1 MNAVSRSVLL
11 AIAFTVVGA
20 HASPDG
26 MRSDDPKI
34 VNSDAF
40 IRAHPDLRFRR
51 SGMEAYERKRFKEA
65 FGYFQDAAHYADKT
79 SQAMVAE
86 MLWNGVGVAQDR
98 SLAYAWMDMA
108 AERNYPSLI
117 VLRER
122 YWSQLD
128 ATEQA
133 RAVEA
138 GKPVFAKYA
147 DDVAKPRLERELQ
160 RERYKATGS
169 RLGRVGTLSL
179 PSQTHVSKQQPQV
192 DGGKATDAMGT
203 FSNFVDGSKYYA
215 AEYWNPKEYW
225 RWQDAQWQRL
235 GDGSVI
241 VGAPQG
247 VGKWN

>member
-1 MNAVSRSVLL
+1 MKAKFLGLL
-11 AIAFTVVGA
+11 AGFALAAGVAQAAPERIRA
-20 HASPDG
+20 
-26 MRSDDPKI
+26 DDPKI

-51 SGMEAYERKRFKEA
+51 SGMEAYERERFRDA
-65 FGYFQDAAHYADKT
+65 FGYFRDAARYADKT
-79 SQAMVAE
+79 SQAMIAE
-86 MLWNGVGVAQDR
+86 MLWKGEGAAQDR
-98 SLAYAWMDMA
+98 PLAYAWMDLA
-108 AERNYPSLI
+108 AERNYPSLV

-122 YWSQLD
+122 YWSQLT
-128 ATEQA
+128 ASEQA

-138 GKPVFAKYA
+138 GKGVYAEYA
-147 DDVAKPRLERELQ
+147 DDVAKPRLEKELL

-179 PSQTHVSKQQPQV
+179 PSQMHVPKQQPQI
-192 DGGKATDAMGT
+192 DGGKAVDAIGT

-215 AEYWNPKEYW
+215 AEYWSPKEYW
-225 RWQDAQWQRL
+225 QWQDAQWKNL
-235 GDGSVI
+235 GDGSVV